1 MEDAM
6 LMQVDQSLQDLV
18 KETLCLSFLERLV
31 SMCSHVLL
39 QIILDILKNQ
49 IQLLLGIDDLF
60 QPK

>member
-1 MEDAM
+1 M

-18 KETLCLSFLERLV
+18 KETLSLSFLKRLV

-39 QIILDILKNQ
+39 QIILDVFKDEV
-49 IQLLLGIDDLF
+49 QLLLGINDLF

>member
-1 MEDAM
+1 M

-18 KETLCLSFLERLV
+18 KETLGLSFLERLV

-39 QIILDILKNQ
+39 QIILDVFEDE
-49 IQLLLGIDDLF
+49 IQLLLGINDLF

>member
-39 QIILDILKNQ
+39 KIILDILKDQ
-49 IQLLLGIDDLF
+49 IQLLLGINDLF
-60 QPK
+60 